1 MYRILTLTLLCT
13 LFIISTAAASA
24 ESHRQAVE
32 ELLAIS
38 RVDQMLEPMMD
49 NVMSVMQQQMSQVNI
64 PEDKKPIVDKYN
76 QKIIET
82 LRHEMR
88 WENMQEDFVA
98 LYLEAYS
105 EEELRGLADFYKSP
119 LGQKM
124 LDKMPEL
131 MQASMQISQGLLQQ
145 TLPKIQQLSQEMALE
160 IQGTE

>member
-1 MYRILTLTLLCT
+1 MYRILTLTLLST
-13 LFIISTAAASA
+13 VVIISTAVASP

-32 ELLAIS
+32 EMLAIS

-49 NVMSVMQQQMSQVNI
+49 NVMTVMQQQMSQVNI

-98 LYLEAYS
+98 LYLEVYS
-105 EEELRGLADFYKSP
+105 EDEIRGLTDFYKTP

>member
-1 MYRILTLTLLCT
+1 MYRILILTLIT
-13 LFIISTAAASA
+13 SVVITSTAVASP

-32 ELLAIS
+32 EMLAIS

-49 NVMSVMQQQMSQVNI
+49 NVMTVMQQQMSQVNI

-82 LRHEMR
+82 LRQEMR

-98 LYLEAYS
+98 LYLEVYS
-105 EEELRGLADFYKSP
+105 EEEIRGLTDFYKTP

-160 IQGTE
+160 IQGTD

>member
-1 MYRILTLTLLCT
+1 MYRILILTLLT
-13 LFIISTAAASA
+13 SVVITSTAVASP

-32 ELLAIS
+32 EMLAIS

-49 NVMSVMQQQMSQVNI
+49 NVMTVMQQQMSQVNI

-98 LYLEAYS
+98 LYLEVYS
-105 EEELRGLADFYKSP
+105 EEEIRGLTDFYKTP

>member
-1 MYRILTLTLLCT
+1 MYRILILTLLT
-13 LFIISTAAASA
+13 SVVITSTAVASP

-32 ELLAIS
+32 EMLAIS

-49 NVMSVMQQQMSQVNI
+49 NVMTVMQQQMSQVNI

-82 LRHEMR
+82 LRQEMR

-98 LYLEAYS
+98 LYLEVYS
-105 EEELRGLADFYKSP
+105 EEEIRGLTDFYKTP

-160 IQGTE
+160 IQGTD

>member
-1 MYRILTLTLLCT
+1 MYRILILTLIT
-13 LFIISTAAASA
+13 SVVITSTAVASP

-32 ELLAIS
+32 EMLAIS

-49 NVMSVMQQQMSQVNI
+49 NVMTVMQQQMSQVNI

-82 LRHEMR
+82 LRQEMR

-98 LYLEAYS
+98 LYLEVYS
-105 EEELRGLADFYKSP
+105 EEEIRGLTDFYKTP

>member
-1 MYRILTLTLLCT
+1 MYRILTLILLTTLVT
-13 LFIISTAAASA
+13 ISTAVASP

-32 ELLAIS
+32 EMLAIS

-98 LYLEAYS
+98 LYLDVYS
-105 EEELRGLADFYKSP
+105 EEEIRGLTDFYKTP

-160 IQGTE
+160 IDGTE

>member
-1 MYRILTLTLLCT
+1 MYRILILTLLT
-13 LFIISTAAASA
+13 SVVITSTAVASP

-32 ELLAIS
+32 EMLAIS

-49 NVMSVMQQQMSQVNI
+49 NVMTVMQQQMSQVNI

-82 LRHEMR
+82 LRQEMR

-98 LYLEAYS
+98 LYLEVYS
-105 EEELRGLADFYKSP
+105 EEEIRGLTDFYKTP